1 MTDEQLKAFVI
12 DLLQMHHAG
21 DWMDIDGGDMDALY
35 RKHGFVEDR
44 PATAEDVAADCGDYG
59 IEEGELSSFWTPEVL
74 EMLGVTSA

>member
-35 RKHGFVEDR
+35 RKHGFAEERRV
-44 PATAEDVAADCGDYG
+44 TAEEAATDYCQEYG

-74 EMLGVTSA
+74 EMLDGK